1 MENIKKYKILVLISV
16 IIIIL
21 GPILG
26 FFFNK
31 IILVN
36 QSFVTS
42 ETSNNDVQNATAIE
56 FTLVKD
62 QKAVIEFSAFTE
74 NVTANLIILSKGT
87 YDLAYAASTAPG
99 SITGEKY
106 FVYSEFTFGDANLAG
121 QAFADDIRTITA
133 EGYWY
138 IEFAGGVDGDYLRY
152 IPGDYVVIV
161 YGTNSGG
168 INLNIYFDLVI
179 KIDGPGDILE
189 LLFILI
195 GVGALVAIMLL
206 ATIGY
211 LKKTGRGLL

>member
-87 YDLAYAASTAPG
+87 YDLAYAAQLLLEVSR
-99 SITGEKY
+99 EKN
-106 FVYSEFTFGDANLAG
+106 T
-121 QAFADDIRTITA
+121 
-133 EGYWY
+133 
-138 IEFAGGVDGDYLRY
+138 
-152 IPGDYVVIV
+152 
-161 YGTNSGG
+161 
-168 INLNIYFDLVI
+168 
-179 KIDGPGDILE
+179 
-189 LLFILI
+189 LFIQNLH
-195 GVGALVAIMLL
+195 LVMRI
-206 ATIGY
+206 
-211 LKKTGRGLL
+211 